1 VRLQSQV
8 LITQYPD
15 KTISK
20 IESLI
25 TNQRLIKIV
34 KEEQFLVEDT
44 RLAIEKAYI
53 ASAVP
58 TIIILSAKEFSPI
71 IQNRLLKVIEEP
83 PKGVDFILITRS
95 KSTILPTIR
104 SRIPIEVIKDS
115 LEVLDF
121 ELDIPNLNLQLVY
134 DFIQK
139 QKRLKGSDAK
149 IIVEKISSEAIKSG
163 RYNLDY
169 NTLNLFS
176 SAYRV
181 LDVGSSAQFVLM
193 TLLIKLLAKKI
204 R

>member
-1 VRLQSQV
+1 MRLQSQV

>member
-1 VRLQSQV
+1 V